1 MLEVLRAPISVSL
14 KDCVQ
19 SREWILTNSFSNAR
33 LNMKIYLTAVLCAI
47 ALVSSAGQASA
58 QCGGFGGG
66 GFGYGGYGYYN
77 FGIHPYVPA
86 PPYFALHP
94 PVYYGARYT
103 RPYGDSP
110 FAAPSQL
117 QPTPS
122 YAPTR
127 HVERA
132 LTVNN
137 PYVMPMMP
145 EAMPAPAPMQVP
157 SVQPAP
163 ANPVAPSPV
172 VVKPMVIDNPYFQP
186 EMKVANGR

>member
-1 MLEVLRAPISVSL
+1 MLEVLLRPISVSL
-14 KDCVQ
+14 KDCVR
-19 SREWILTNSFSNAR
+19 SREWTLTKSFSNAR
-33 LNMKIYLTAVLCAI
+33 LNMKIYLTAILFAI
-47 ALVSSAGQASA
+47 ALVSGAGQASA
-58 QCGGFGGG
+58 QCGG

-77 FGIHPYVPA
+77 YGIRPYVPA

-117 QPTPS
+117 QPAPG

-127 HVERA
+127 HVERS

-137 PYVMPMMP
+137 PYAVLPIAP
-145 EAMPAPAPMQVP
+145 EVMPAPTPVPVPAAPVNTV
-157 SVQPAP
+157 S
-163 ANPVAPSPV
+163 PSPV
-172 VVKPMVIDNPYFQP
+172 VVKPLIIDNPYFKPDVKLAGQ
-186 EMKVANGR
+186 K